1 MEHAKIK
8 GMVVLFDGECQ
19 LCNGAVRFIIPRDP
33 QARISFAA
41 LQADVTQDLLSQSG
55 VRVETLPDSL
65 IVWEQ
70 GRIYSKSAAA
80 LRIVRRLHRGWPLL
94 YGAWILPRFIRDGLY
109 DYVARNR
116 YRWFGKQTH
125 CLMPTEELR
134 SRFLPGGLL

>member
-1 MEHAKIK
+1 MESAQLK

-41 LQADVTQDLLSQSG
+41 LQSEAAQVLLIQSG
-55 VRVETLPDSL
+55 VRAETLPDSL

-80 LRIVRRLHRGWPLL
+80 LRIVRRLYRGWPLL
-94 YGAWILPRFIRDGLY
+94 YSAWLIPRFIRDGLY

-116 YRWFGKQTH
+116 YRWFGKQTN
-125 CLMPTEELR
+125 CLMPTAAVR